1 MAQRKGE
8 DYVATRLR
16 APKKPLVIFPRTL
29 SDTTAPAYGRGA
41 VGELDDDLTRQ
52 HSGEPVGERIV
63 VTGRVLD
70 GDGRPVSN
78 SLVEIWQANAA
89 GRYTHHLDQLPDEE
103 EANAVDPVLS
113 SIEDRDLRR
122 TLIARDEGG
131 ALRFDIHVQGDGQ
144 TAFFEFGR

>member
-41 VGELDDDLTRQ
+41 VGE
-52 HSGEPVGERIV
+52 
-63 VTGRVLD
+63 
-70 GDGRPVSN
+70 
-78 SLVEIWQANAA
+78 
-89 GRYTHHLDQLPDEE
+89 
-103 EANAVDPVLS
+103 
-113 SIEDRDLRR
+113 
-122 TLIARDEGG
+122 
-131 ALRFDIHVQGDGQ
+131 GDGQ